1 MVPVSSPMQLQKRT
15 YLFLVSLVAIWCGGI
30 LLAPALKSNQPFVS
44 SFLYSFYGPI
54 CHQIDSHSFHLLGA
68 KFGVCAR
75 CSSIY
80 FSFWLTLLVY
90 PLIQDIVSPSIPK
103 RHWILLA
110 MVPMVVDVLLG
121 FTGIHPITEST
132 RAVTGALFGAILPLY
147 IVPPFFEGI
156 RQLRDQ
162 LLARG
167 GSLYARKAQ

>member
-30 LLAPALKSNQPFVS
+30 LLAPALKSSQPLVS

-54 CHQIDSHSFHLLGA
+54 CHQIDSHSFHLFGA
-68 KFGVCAR
+68 KLGVCVR

-80 FSFWLTLLVY
+80 FSFLLTLLVY
-90 PLIQDIVSPSIPK
+90 PLARDLSSLSIPK

-121 FTGIHPITEST
+121 FTGIRPSTELT
-132 RAVTGALFGAILPLY
+132 RAVSGALFGAILPLY
-147 IVPPFFEGI
+147 LVPPLLEGI

-167 GSLYARKAQ
+167 GSLYAGKAQ